1 MTLQTLLPL
10 KRLPSKSHLL
20 QLQQATLVLQSTHQL
35 IQLQGAINLVR
46 FNLHKFKYG
55 SYNIDFEANFQKLE
69 NPFLRLR
76 SGHWLI
82 LLIIKECSMLEQTI
96 WPSNHTSNTK
106 VYINEF
112 VANVLHGNIGI
123 VNFDLWGH
131 GGWWRPK
138 TPLGGQKWHEGVN
151 LVKKV
156 FNQSFSTTS

>member
-1 MTLQTLLPL
+1 MPFHNLLTSQTLLPL
-10 KRLPSKSHLL
+10 KRLPSKLHLL
-20 QLQQATLVLQSTHQL
+20 HLQQTTLVLQSTHQL

-106 VYINEF
+106 VTSMNL
-112 VANVLHGNIGI
+112 LHMPCVITWAWSFLTSE
-123 VNFDLWGH
+123 VVEAV
-131 GGWWRPK
+131 R
-138 TPLGGQKWHEGVN
+138 GQKHHIWVYT
-151 LVKKV
+151 LAL
-156 FNQSFSTTS
+156 